1 MLMNRSFFLFLAMII
16 LSFHASFAQEEIT
29 PLLQEGKVWHYQYN
43 PAPAS
48 LHLQHHFLVQGD
60 TIISDVKYYKILIK
74 MTSDTMGERP
84 YEYYCAMREESGK
97 VFRVNDK
104 SYKEELLYDFN
115 MSQGDSLSYTEEDR
129 VVKLLVKNVGQI
141 KLRDERM
148 VKCLT
153 LEKSIMSETTGYIYL
168 IEGIGPSIG
177 LTQPIGKDTG
187 TGVGYR
193 FLSCEDSNE
202 QLLTEEDLHAHLYP
216 TMIGA
221 TSNEPSF
228 NIFFTLQGRRLT
240 AKPSKGVYI
249 QDGKKR
255 VMK

>member
-1 MLMNRSFFLFLAMII
+1 MNKRNLVFII
-16 LSFHASFAQEEIT
+16 VMVFTFHVSVAQDT
-29 PLLQEGKVWHYQYN
+29 GCSLLQEGKVWHYQYN

-84 YEYYCAMREESGK
+84 YEYYCAMREENGK
-97 VFRVNDK
+97 VFMVNNR
-104 SYKEELLYDFN
+104 SEKEELLYDFN
-115 MSQGDSLSYTEEDR
+115 MKLGDKLRYQEGDQTVELQ
-129 VVKLLVKNVGQI
+129 VKTISQI
-141 KLRDERM
+141 KLCNEST

-202 QLLTEEDLHAHLYP
+202 QLLSEEDLYAHFYP
-216 TMIGA
+216 SMIGA
-221 TSNEPSF
+221 TCSSNEPSF

-240 AKPSKGVYI
+240 GKPSKGVYI

>member
-1 MLMNRSFFLFLAMII
+1 MNKRNLVFII
-16 LSFHASFAQEEIT
+16 VMVFTFHVSVAQDT
-29 PLLQEGKVWHYQYN
+29 GCSLLQEGKVWHYRYN

-48 LHLQHHFLVQGD
+48 LNMQHHFMVQGD

-84 YEYYCAMREESGK
+84 YEYYCAMHEENGK
-97 VFRVNDK
+97 VFRVNNRSD
-104 SYKEELLYDFN
+104 KEELLYDFN
-115 MSQGDSLSYTEEDR
+115 MSQGDSLSYTEGDR

-202 QLLTEEDLHAHLYP
+202 QLLSEEDLYAHFYP
-216 TMIGA
+216 SMIGA

-240 AKPSKGVYI
+240 GKPSKGVYI